1 MSLKA
6 KILITD
12 TNCLVGF
19 QLIKDLY
26 SQGEKMR
33 VLNSKNND
41 YSHLNDYKDA
51 IEFVDANLLDII
63 LLEDALQGIE
73 QIYHCKELLSFHPQD
88 EQILNTT
95 NIIET
100 RNLVNVSLNSS
111 VKKIVYLSST
121 MAYGTYTFK
130 GSINENTKWIDDKDN
145 NNYGFSKH
153 LAELEIQRGQ
163 EEGLE
168 TIIVNPALIIGE
180 NSQKNALYN
189 LQNIANGQYRFYPNG
204 TNGFVNLVD
213 VSKACI
219 QLMQS
224 TISDEKFIISAK
236 NLTYQTILEKL
247 NPALV
252 KKKLFPKSNST
263 KVNMVCRWN
272 SMKSFIFDARP
283 FLSQEI
289 HNFHGKNFELDGSKI
304 CNSIDFK
311 YSEI

>member
-12 TNCLVGF
+12 ANCLVGF

-26 SQGEKMR
+26 AQGEKICIF
-33 VLNSKNND
+33 NAENGD
-41 YSHLNDYKDA
+41 YSHLNDFKDS
-51 IEFVDANLLDII
+51 IEFVEANLLDIM

-88 EQILNTT
+88 EQILNNT
-95 NIIET
+95 NIIQT

-121 MAYGTYTFK
+121 MAYGTYAFK
-130 GSINENTKWIDDKDN
+130 GNITEETKWIDDKMN
-145 NNYGFSKH
+145 NNYSVSKH

-163 EEGLE
+163 EEGLQ
-168 TIIVNPALIIGE
+168 TVIVNPALIIGE
-180 NSQKNALYN
+180 NSQKDDLYN
-189 LQNIANGQYRFYPNG
+189 LQNIADAQYHFHPKG
-204 TNGFVNLVD
+204 SNGFVKLED
-213 VSKACI
+213 ISKVCI

-236 NLTYQTILEKL
+236 NLSYQTILEKL
-247 NPALV
+247 NPALT
-252 KKKLFPKSNST
+252 KNKLFSSNNST
-263 KVNMVCRWN
+263 KVNMICRMN
-272 SMKSFIFDARP
+272 SIKSFAFGARP

-289 HNFHGKNFELDGSKI
+289 HNFNDKNFVFDGTKI

-311 YSEI
+311 YAEI

>member
-33 VLNSKNND
+33 ILNSKNND

-88 EQILNTT
+88 EQILNTI
-95 NIIET
+95 NIIQT

-121 MAYGTYTFK
+121 MAYGTYAFK
-130 GSINENTKWIDDKDN
+130 GNITEETKWIDDKMN
-145 NNYGFSKH
+145 NNYSVSKH

-180 NSQKNALYN
+180 NSQKDALYN
-189 LQNIANGQYRFYPNG
+189 LQNIADAQYRFYPKG
-204 TNGFVNLVD
+204 TNGFVKLAD
-213 VSKACI
+213 VSKVCI

-224 TISDEKFIISAK
+224 TISAEKFIVSAK
-236 NLTYQTILEKL
+236 NLSYQTVLEKL
-247 NPALV
+247 NFALAE
-252 KKKLFPKSNST
+252 KKLFSSNNST
-263 KVNMVCRWN
+263 KVNMICRMN
-272 SMKSFIFDARP
+272 SIKSFVFGTRP

-289 HNFHGKNFELDGSKI
+289 HNFNDKNFVFDGTKI

-311 YSEI
+311 YAEI